1 MRRFILRR
9 LLYSGVM
16 LVITLSVTFMA
27 AKLAPGDP
35 LGRYYSP
42 EVDPEL
48 APRLRHQFGLDRSL
62 PEQYGR
68 WIWNF
73 VRGDFGTSF
82 SEDRAV
88 AEILKE
94 TLPRTLQLTI
104 LALALQ
110 VILGIGLGIFLAARR
125 RTSIERA
132 LLLIFLGFY
141 SIPTFYF
148 AYLLIALFSLK
159 LQLLPAASMFS
170 LHLSDAGGLELI
182 ADRALHLI
190 LPVFVLAFGGAAG
203 LARFTRGSLLDV
215 FGEAYMRTA
224 KAKGL
229 SEPRVLWIHAL
240 RNALVP
246 IITVMGLSFPFLLG
260 GSVVVEKVFAWPGM
274 GALAVDAI
282 YARDYPVILAAT
294 FVGACMVIIGNFL
307 TDIFYSIANP
317 RIKLA
322 SCQEEKTLW

>member
-1 MRRFILRR
+1 MIRFVLRR
-9 LLYSGVM
+9 LLYSGV
-16 LVITLSVTFMA
+16 LLLITLSVTFCA
-27 AKLAPGDP
+27 ARLAPGDP
-35 LGRYYSP
+35 LNRYYSP

-73 VRGDFGTSF
+73 VQGDFGTSF
-82 SEDRAV
+82 TEDRPV
-88 AEILKE
+88 ADILKE
-94 TLPRTLQLTI
+94 TVPRTLELTMLAFSLQI
-104 LALALQ
+104 LFGIAL
-110 VILGIGLGIFLAARR
+110 GMYLAARR
-125 RTSIERA
+125 GTITEK
-132 LLLIFLGFY
+132 LLLLVFLGFY

-148 AYLLIALFSLK
+148 SYLLIALFSLK
-159 LQLLPAASMFS
+159 LHLLPSASMFS
-170 LHLSDAGGLELI
+170 MHLVDAGALAAVKDRILHLV
-182 ADRALHLI
+182 
-190 LPVFVLAFGGAAG
+190 LPVSVLAFGGAAG

-229 SEPRVLWIHAL
+229 SERRVLWVHAFK
-240 RNALVP
+240 NALAPV
-246 IITVMGLSFPFLLG
+246 ITVMGLSFPFLLG

-282 YARDYPVILAAT
+282 YARDYPVILAST
-294 FVGACMVIIGNFL
+294 FIAACMVIAGNFL
-307 TDIFYSIANP
+307 TDISYGLANP

>member
-1 MRRFILRR
+1 MIRFVLRR
-9 LLYSGVM
+9 LLYSGVL
-16 LVITLSVTFMA
+16 LVITLSVTFCA
-27 AKLAPGDP
+27 ARLAPGDP
-35 LGRYYSP
+35 LSRYYSP
-42 EVDPEL
+42 SVDPEL

-73 VRGDFGTSF
+73 VRGDFGVSF
-82 SEDRAV
+82 SEDRPV
-88 AEILKE
+88 ADILKE
-94 TLPRTLQLTI
+94 TVPRTLELTM
-104 LALALQ
+104 LALSLQ
-110 VILGIGLGIFLAARR
+110 VLLGIGLGMFLAARR
-125 RTSIERA
+125 GTATEKI
-132 LLLIFLGFY
+132 LLFAFLGFY

-170 LHLSDAGGLELI
+170 MHQVDAGIVAVLR
-182 ADRALHLI
+182 DRIMHLV
-190 LPVFVLAFGGAAG
+190 LPVSVLAFGGAAG

-215 FGEAYMRTA
+215 FAEDYIRTA

-229 SEPRVLWIHAL
+229 SERRVLWIHAFK
-240 RNALVP
+240 NALAPVV
-246 IITVMGLSFPFLLG
+246 TVMGLSFPFLLG

-274 GALAVDAI
+274 GALTVDAI

-294 FVGACMVIIGNFL
+294 FIGACMVIVGNFL
-307 TDIFYSIANP
+307 TDISYCLTNP

-322 SCQEEKTLW
+322 YCQEEKTLW